1 MNGPSTNINDI
12 VNDNNRLSNEE
23 SDMVDSIINDLN
35 SSGSPQTS
43 QEKMPQITDEE
54 REVIMRQKA
63 IQEQE
68 RRQYQMQQQQQQIQ
82 NQQMKQQEEMIN
94 MYSEMNHKKE
104 ASLEEKRLKIFF
116 LNQLMFLLSYFYQ
129 YCLMFQVFQNF

>member
-1 MNGPSTNINDI
+1 MNGPSTSINDI
-12 VNDNNRLSNEE
+12 VSDNNRLSNEE

-35 SSGSPQTS
+35 SSGSPPTS

-63 IQEQE
+63 IQEKE
-68 RRQYQMQQQQQQIQ
+68 RIQYQMQQQQQHIQ

-94 MYSEMNHKKE
+94 MYSEMKHKKE
-104 ASLEEKRLKIFF
+104 ASLEEKIKDFLFKSIDRLSE
-116 LNQLMFLLSYFYQ
+116 LQLQL
-129 YCLMFQVFQNF
+129 